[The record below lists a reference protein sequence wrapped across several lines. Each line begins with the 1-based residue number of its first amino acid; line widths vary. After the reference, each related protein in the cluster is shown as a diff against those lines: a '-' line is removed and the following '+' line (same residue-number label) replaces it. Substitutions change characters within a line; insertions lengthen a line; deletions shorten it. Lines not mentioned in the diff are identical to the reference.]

1 METASEQP
9 EFDKLVARR
18 FLETRIEV
26 GLAQRNPPLHRPRLV
41 VKKSQN
47 RCTMRRAQSSK

>member
-41 VKKSQN
+41 VKKIPKPLHDEA
-47 RCTMRRAQSSK
+47 RPVV